1 MTVTDAL
8 NRSLRGH
15 DVKTA
20 AASDSDFADMNP
32 SFFAL
37 RHNSPDEIASPKT
50 FDRSRRFGRSASET
64 ILVHPAHLPRIMTD
78 SPNARRLDFCRIEL
92 LRRVVTDTRRINPM
106 RFRQASLHAI
116 EFRQS
121 A

>member
-15 DVKTA
+15 DVKATTT
-20 AASDSDFADMNP
+20 SDRDFADVNTL
-32 SFFAL
+32 FLAL
-37 RHNSPDEIASPKT
+37 RHNSLDKITSAKT
-50 FDRSRRFGRSASET
+50 FDRSRRFGRCARES
-64 ILVHPAHLPRIMTD
+64 ILVHPAHPPRIMTD
-78 SPNARRLDFCRIEL
+78 SLNAQGLDLRHIEL
-92 LRRVVTDTRRINPM
+92 LRRAVTNTRRIDPM
-106 RFRQASLHAI
+106 RFRQASSCAI